1 MLIHLSIIDR
11 TAVGVIVHTLRNR
24 LLHTS
29 LPTIDFQKNPHVLK
43 VLNKEDLTSYLPHQY
58 EDEFTNYWPKKKP
71 KKLHN
76 HPYKRANES
85 VWDSVSI
92 YKPIQRR
99 LESKAHP
106 FNLTRRG

>member
-58 EDEFTNYWPKKKP
+58 EDEFTNYWPKKKTRN
-71 KKLHN
+71 LHN
-76 HPYKRANES
+76 HLNCEQLTLYKRADEYTSQSTEDPNPRHILS
-85 VWDSVSI
+85 
-92 YKPIQRR
+92 
-99 LESKAHP
+99 
-106 FNLTRRG
+106 T